1 MKLSKNAERLNKV
14 IEADRLNAGAFAS
27 DLIVCDLKGLL
38 SDYVELTNAPTVEI
52 VPDENGYKITVTAT
66 ASQIKSFRRID

>member
-27 DLIVCDLKGLL
+27 DLIVCDLKELL
-38 SDYVELTNAPTVEI
+38 SDYFELYNAPTVEI